1 MDAFGA
7 DDEPAIAVVDGADY
21 TLFTGLNSAGP
32 PRPRVIIDLSM
43 ADQIQLHY
51 VDLGVSRVTDL
62 KSEMSIGR
70 TEGNDLILNH
80 PSVSRK
86 HAKLEPRGNK
96 WWIVDLKSTNG
107 VKVNGSVVSEAQ
119 VNAGD
124 KIHVGSVQLELKA
137 LPSVDFSAESMFDH
151 PSGTV
156 IRRISDF
163 NSEFGLDAS
172 VPRAPSEPG
181 VKPVPEVTREK
192 IFQVLVQVAKAMLES
207 DNLDSLL
214 ETVMEMIFKYFSVER
229 GLIILFDEQGNP
241 IPKLTK
247 FLDDTDARDIPISRN
262 ILNMVAEQQVAFMTS
277 NALEDAR
284 LLGGKSIAI
293 HGIRS
298 AMCVPLWNRNRVI
311 GAVQVD
317 SRIHVGRFTEEDLD
331 LLTALA
337 NFAAVA
343 IERAQLNEKIEQEQ
357 KIRSKMERYHSPAV
371 IDEIVKGVVNINPEE
386 SEIRTAEVSILFADI
401 SGFTTVSETKKPE
414 EIAEFLSHFF
424 SCAVESIFAYGGT
437 LDKFIGDA
445 VMAFF
450 GAPIPQE
457 DHADRAVLAGLMLQR
472 LVGEWNTERER
483 QGLTTVKIRVGI
495 NSGPAVVGNVG
506 TEKRVDYTVLGSSV
520 NIASRLESGVAKPG
534 QLVISKNTLDRV
546 IGSFKTESLG
556 EFALKG
562 LQQKMP
568 VYAVLG
574 AAADAPTRETV
585 SATTN

>member
-1 MDAFGA
+1 MDQ
-7 DDEPAIAVVDGADY
+7 
-21 TLFTGLNSAGP
+21 L
-32 PRPRVIIDLSM
+32 
-43 ADQIQLHY
+43 QIHY
-51 VDLGVSRVTDL
+51 VDLGVPRITDVR
-62 KSEMSIGR
+62 SELSIGR
-70 TEGNDLILNH
+70 TEGNDLVLNH

-86 HAKLEPRGNK
+86 HARVESRDAR

-107 VKVNGSVVSEAQ
+107 VKVNGNLIAEAQ
-119 VNAGD
+119 IGAGD
-124 KIHVGSVQLELKA
+124 KILIGSVQLDVKA
-137 LPSVDFSAESMFDH
+137 MPSVEFTGESMFDN

-163 NSEFGLDAS
+163 NSEFGLDLGELQEAS
-172 VPRAPSEPG
+172 ISAVRPPSEPG
-181 VKPVPEVTREK
+181 MKPEPSVTREK
-192 IFQVLVQVAKAMLES
+192 IFQVLVHVARALMQTEDLN
-207 DNLDSLL
+207 DLL
-214 ETVMEMIFKYFSVER
+214 NTVMDMIFKYLPVER
-229 GLIILFDEQGNP
+229 GLIILFDEEGNP
-241 IPKLTK
+241 VPKLTK
-247 FLDDTDARDIPISRN
+247 FIEGADQQDIPISRT
-262 ILNMVAEQQVAFMTS
+262 ILKMVAEQQIALMTS

-298 AMCVPLWNRNRVI
+298 AMCVPLWNRQHVI

-317 SRIHVGRFTEEDLD
+317 SPIHIGRFTEEDLD

-343 IERAQLNEKIEQEQ
+343 IERAQLAEKIEHER

-371 IDEIVKGVVNINPEE
+371 IDEIVRGVVSTSET
-386 SEIRTAEVSILFADI
+386 EIRLADVSILFADI
-401 SGFTTVSETKKPE
+401 SGFTTISETKKPE
-414 EIAEFLSHFF
+414 EVSEFLSHFF

-450 GAPIPQE
+450 GAPIAQD
-457 DHADRAVLAGLMLQR
+457 DHADRAVLTGLMLQR
-472 LVGEWNTERER
+472 LVGEWNAERER
-483 QGLTTVKIRVGI
+483 EGLPIVRIRIGI

-534 QLVISKNTLDRV
+534 QLVISQNTLERV
-546 IGSFKTESLG
+546 IGSFNTEALG

-568 VYAVLG
+568 VYAVKPSPVVPPG
-574 AAADAPTRETV
+574 EPRKVTSSDTFHAVPR
-585 SATTN
+585 

>member
-1 MDAFGA
+1 M
-7 DDEPAIAVVDGADY
+7 P
-21 TLFTGLNSAGP
+21 
-32 PRPRVIIDLSM
+32 
-43 ADQIQLHY
+43 DQLQIHY
-51 VDLGVSRVTDL
+51 VDLGVPRVSDL
-62 KSEMSIGR
+62 IADVSVGR
-70 TEGNDLILNH
+70 TEGNDIVLNH

-86 HAKLEPRGNK
+86 HARFEARDES
-96 WWIVDLKSTNG
+96 WWLIDLKSTNG
-107 VKVNGSVVSEAQ
+107 VKVNGNLVTESE

-124 KIHVGSVQLELKA
+124 RILIGSVQLDLKK
-137 LPSVDFSAESMFDH
+137 LPSVEFSADSMFDN

-163 NSEFGLDAS
+163 NSEFGLDLADLAKPS
-172 VPRAPSEPG
+172 GPRPPAEPG
-181 VKPVPEVTREK
+181 KLEPAVTREK
-192 IFQVLVQVAKAMLES
+192 IFQVLVQVAKV
-207 DNLDSLL
+207 LL
-214 ETVMEMIFKYFSVER
+214 QSEELSSVLNTVMDIIFKYLPVER
-229 GLIILFDEQGNP
+229 GLIILFDGDGNP
-241 IPKLTK
+241 VPKLTR
-247 FLDDTDARDIPISRN
+247 FIEGAEAQDIPISRT
-262 ILNMVAEQQVAFMTS
+262 ILTMVAQQQVSLMTS

-298 AMCVPLWNRNRVI
+298 AMCVPLWNRQHVI

-317 SRIHVGRFTEEDLD
+317 SPIHIGRFTEEDLD

-343 IERAQLNEKIEQEQ
+343 IERAQLNEKIEQER
-357 KIRSKMERYHSPAV
+357 KIRTKMERYHSPAV
-371 IDEIVKGVVNINPEE
+371 IDEIVKGVITTDET
-386 SEIRTAEVSILFADI
+386 EIRAAEVSILFADI

-414 EIAEFLSHFF
+414 EVAEFLSHFF

-450 GAPIPQE
+450 GAPIPQD
-457 DHADRAVLAGLMLQR
+457 DHADRAVLAGLMMQR
-472 LVGEWNTERER
+472 LVGEWNSAREAV
-483 QGLTTVKIRVGI
+483 GLPEVKIRIGI

-506 TEKRVDYTVLGSSV
+506 TEKRVDYTVLGSAV

-534 QLVISKNTLDRV
+534 QLVISNNTLDRIV
-546 IGSFKTESLG
+546 GSFTTEPLG

-568 VYAVLG
+568 VYAVLAG
-574 AAADAPTRETV
+574 PDGRSLMTSDVLQSTTTR
-585 SATTN
+585 

>member
-1 MDAFGA
+1 MEQLQIHYMDMGVPRIA
-7 DDEPAIAVVDGADY
+7 D
-21 TLFTGLNSAGP
+21 LK
-32 PRPRVIIDLSM
+32 
-43 ADQIQLHY
+43 
-51 VDLGVSRVTDL
+51 TDL
-62 KSEMSIGR
+62 AIGR
-70 TEGNDLILNH
+70 TEGNDLVLNH

-86 HAKLEPRGNK
+86 HAKLEARDNR

-107 VKVNGSVVSEAQ
+107 VKVNGNLITEAE
-119 VNAGD
+119 VTAGD
-124 KIHVGSVQLELKA
+124 KVHIGSVQLDLRA
-137 LPSVDFSAESMFDH
+137 LPSVDFSDQSMFDN

-163 NSEFGLDAS
+163 NSEFGLDLGDA
-172 VPRAPSEPG
+172 VAQQPQPRPETPPGTPAPT
-181 VKPVPEVTREK
+181 VTREK
-192 IFQVLVQVAKAMLES
+192 IFQVLVQVAKALLQS
-207 DNLDSLL
+207 DDLNSLL
-214 ETVMEMIFKYFSVER
+214 NTVMDMIFKYLPVER
-229 GLIILFDEQGNP
+229 GLILLFDDNGQP
-241 IPKLTK
+241 VPKLTR
-247 FLDDTDARDIPISRN
+247 FLDGSEARDIPISRT
-262 ILNMVAEQQVAFMTS
+262 ILKMVAEQQVALMTS

-298 AMCVPLWNRNRVI
+298 AMCVPLWNRQRVI

-317 SRIHVGRFTEEDLD
+317 SSIHIGSFNEEDLD

-343 IERAQLNEKIEQEQ
+343 IERAQLSEKIEQER

-371 IDEIVKGVVNINPEE
+371 IDEIVKGVVSADE
-386 SEIRTAEVSILFADI
+386 SEIRNAEVSILFADI
-401 SGFTTVSETKKPE
+401 SGFTTVSETKRPE
-414 EIAEFLSHFF
+414 EVAEFLSHFF

-457 DHADRAVLAGLMLQR
+457 DHADRAILAGLMMQR
-472 LVGEWNTERER
+472 LVGEWNAEREKADLPPVR
-483 QGLTTVKIRVGI
+483 IRVGI

-506 TEKRVDYTVLGSSV
+506 TEKRVDYTVLGSAV

-534 QLVISKNTLDRV
+534 QVVISQNTIDRTL
-546 IGSFKTESLG
+546 GSFETESLG

-568 VYAVLG
+568 VFAVLSS
-574 AAADAPTRETV
+574 AALPRPSTETLHATR
-585 SATTN
+585 

>member
-1 MDAFGA
+1 M
-7 DDEPAIAVVDGADY
+7 
-21 TLFTGLNSAGP
+21 T
-32 PRPRVIIDLSM
+32 
-43 ADQIQLHY
+43 DQLQVHY
-51 VDLGVSRVTDL
+51 VDLGVPRVTDL
-62 KSEMSIGR
+62 KTPLSVGR

-86 HAKLEPRGNK
+86 HARLEPRHNH
-96 WWIVDLKSTNG
+96 WWIIDLKSTNG
-107 VKVNGSVVSEAQ
+107 VKVNGNLITESQINS
-119 VNAGD
+119 GD
-124 KIHVGSVQLELKA
+124 VIHVGSVQLDVKV
-137 LPSVDFSAESMFDH
+137 LPSVDFSGDSMFENA
-151 PSGTV
+151 SGTV

-163 NSEFGLDAS
+163 NSEFGLDIAEAAR
-172 VPRAPSEPG
+172 PQRLPSEPG
-181 VKPVPEVTREK
+181 VKPAPGVTREK
-192 IFQVLVQVAKAMLES
+192 IFQVLVQVAKAMLQSE
-207 DNLDSLL
+207 DLNSLL
-214 ETVMEMIFKYFSVER
+214 QTVMDMIFRYLPVER
-229 GLIILFDEQGNP
+229 GLIILFDEAGNP
-241 IPKLTK
+241 VPKLTK
-247 FLDDTDARDIPISRN
+247 FMDDTEAQDIPISRT
-262 ILNMVAEQQVAFMTS
+262 ILKMVAEQQVALMTS

-317 SRIHVGRFTEEDLD
+317 SRIHVGTFTEEDLD

-337 NFAAVA
+337 NFGAVA
-343 IERAQLNEKIEQEQ
+343 IERAQLNEKIEHEQ

-371 IDEIVKGVVNINPEE
+371 VDEIVKGVVATNET
-386 SEIRTAEVSILFADI
+386 EIRSREVSILFADI

-414 EIAEFLSHFF
+414 EVAEFLSHFF

-450 GAPIPQE
+450 GAPIDQE
-457 DHADRAVLAGLMLQR
+457 DHADRAVLAGLMMQR
-472 LVGEWNTERER
+472 LVGEWNAEREK
-483 QGLTTVKIRVGI
+483 QGLPKVLIRVGV

-506 TEKRVDYTVLGSSV
+506 TEKRVDYTALGSAV

-534 QLVISKNTLDRV
+534 QLVISQNTLERIV
-546 IGSFKTESLG
+546 GSFQTESLG

-568 VYAVLG
+568 VYAV
-574 AAADAPTRETV
+574 V
-585 SATTN
+585 SAGESQAQVARDTMHATTG

>member
-1 MDAFGA
+1 M
-7 DDEPAIAVVDGADY
+7 P
-21 TLFTGLNSAGP
+21 
-32 PRPRVIIDLSM
+32 
-43 ADQIQLHY
+43 DQLQIHY
-51 VDLGVSRVTDL
+51 IDLGVPRVTDL
-62 KSEMSIGR
+62 RAQSSVGR
-70 TEGNDLILNH
+70 TEGNDVILNH

-86 HAKLEPRGNK
+86 HARFENRDDK

-107 VKVNGSVVSEAQ
+107 VKVNGTLITEAQ
-119 VNAGD
+119 VRAGD
-124 KIHVGSVQLELKA
+124 RIHIGSVQLELKA
-137 LPSVDFSAESMFDH
+137 LPTVDFSGDSMFDN

-163 NSEFGLDAS
+163 NSEFGLDMQAEGA
-172 VPRAPSEPG
+172 PAAPIRMPSEPG
-181 VKPVPEVTREK
+181 VKAAPGVTREK

-207 DNLDSLL
+207 DDLNSLL
-214 ETVMEMIFKYFSVER
+214 ETVMEMIFKHLPVER
-229 GLIILFDEQGNP
+229 GLIILFDENGNP
-241 IPKLTK
+241 VPKLTK
-247 FLDDTDARDIPISRN
+247 FLDDGDAHDIPISRT
-262 ILNMVAEQQVAFMTS
+262 ILKMVAEQQVALMTS

-298 AMCVPLWNRNRVI
+298 AMCAPLWNKQHVI

-343 IERAQLNEKIEQEQ
+343 IERAQLSEKIEQER
-357 KIRSKMERYHSPAV
+357 KIRNKMERYHSPAV
-371 IDEIVKGVVNINPEE
+371 IDEIVKGAVSADEE
-386 SEIRTAEVSILFADI
+386 EIRSREVSILFADI
-401 SGFTTVSETKKPE
+401 SGFTTVSETKAPE
-414 EIAEFLSHFF
+414 EVAEFLSHFF

-450 GAPIPQE
+450 GAPIDQD
-457 DHADRAVLAGLMLQR
+457 DHADRAILAGMMMQR
-472 LVGEWNTERER
+472 LVAEWNAERAR
-483 QGLTTVKIRVGI
+483 QGLPEVKIRVGI

-534 QLVISKNTLDRV
+534 QLVISQNTLDRTV
-546 IGSFKTESLG
+546 GSFITESLG

-568 VYAVLG
+568 VHTVIGSGNAQ
-574 AAADAPTRETV
+574 ARTDALQ
-585 SATTN
+585 ATTN

>member
-1 MDAFGA
+1 MDQ
-7 DDEPAIAVVDGADY
+7 
-21 TLFTGLNSAGP
+21 L
-32 PRPRVIIDLSM
+32 
-43 ADQIQLHY
+43 QLHY
-51 VDLGVSRVTDL
+51 VDVGVPRVTDVKHDL
-62 KSEMSIGR
+62 SIGR

-80 PSVSRK
+80 PSVSRR
-86 HAKLEPRGNK
+86 HARVEARNGA

-107 VKVNGSVVSEAQ
+107 VKLNGNLVTEAQ
-119 VNAGD
+119 VGAGD
-124 KIHVGSVQLELKA
+124 KLSIGSVLVDVRA
-137 LPSVDFSAESMFDH
+137 LPSVDFKEDSSMFDN

-163 NSEFGLDAS
+163 NSEFGLDLGELEKQ
-172 VPRAPSEPG
+172 APAAARPPSSPG
-181 VKPVPEVTREK
+181 VKVEPSVSREK
-192 IFQVLVQVAKAMLES
+192 IMQVLVQVAKALLSSEELQS
-207 DNLDSLL
+207 VL
-214 ETVMEMIFKYFSVER
+214 ETVMDIIFRYLPVER
-229 GLIILFDEQGNP
+229 GLIILFDEEGNP
-241 IPKLTK
+241 VPKLTK
-247 FLDDTDARDIPISRN
+247 FIDGADAQDIPISRT
-262 ILNMVAEQQVAFMTS
+262 ILKMVASQQVSLMTS

-298 AMCVPLWNRNRVI
+298 AMCVPLWNRQRVI

-317 SRIHVGRFTEEDLD
+317 SPIHIGSFTEDDLD

-343 IERAQLNEKIEQEQ
+343 IERAQLAEKIEEER
-357 KIRSKMERYHSPAV
+357 KIRARMERYHSPAV
-371 IDEIVKGVVNINPEE
+371 VDEIVKGSISTET
-386 SEIRTAEVSILFADI
+386 EIRSTDVSILFADI

-414 EIAEFLSHFF
+414 EVAEFLSHFF

-450 GAPIPQE
+450 GAPLPQP
-457 DHADRAVLAGLMLQR
+457 DHADRAVLTGLMLQR
-472 LVGEWNTERER
+472 MVTEWNNERAKA
-483 QGLTTVKIRVGI
+483 GLPLVKVRVGI
-495 NSGPAVVGNVG
+495 NSGLAVVGNVG

-534 QLVISKNTLDRV
+534 QVVISQNTLDRI
-546 IGSFKTESLG
+546 IGSFETESLG

-568 VYAVLG
+568 VFAVTGIVGGDRASSTLQ
-574 AAADAPTRETV
+574 
-585 SATTN
+585 ATA

>member
-1 MDAFGA
+1 M
-7 DDEPAIAVVDGADY
+7 EQ
-21 TLFTGLNSAGP
+21 L
-32 PRPRVIIDLSM
+32 
-43 ADQIQLHY
+43 QLHY
-51 VDLGVSRVTDL
+51 VDLGVPRVMDL
-62 KSEMSIGR
+62 KHELSVGR

-86 HAKLEPRGNK
+86 HAKFELRGDA

-107 VKVNGSVVSEAQ
+107 VKLNGNLVTEGQ
-119 VNAGD
+119 VAAGD
-124 KIHVGSVQLELKA
+124 KISVGSVLLDA
-137 LPSVDFSAESMFDH
+137 RAMPSVDFNADSMFDN

-163 NSEFGLDAS
+163 NSEFGLDISEALEKGP
-172 VPRAPSEPG
+172 VTRPPSQPGLREPA
-181 VKPVPEVTREK
+181 VSREK
-192 IFQVLVQVAKAMLES
+192 IFQVLVQVAKA
-207 DNLDSLL
+207 LL
-214 ETVMEMIFKYFSVER
+214 ASEELQVVLTTVMDIIFRYLPVER
-229 GLIILFDEQGNP
+229 GLIILFDEEGNP

-247 FLDDTDARDIPISRN
+247 FIDGAEQQDIPISRT
-262 ILNMVAEQQVAFMTS
+262 ILKMVAQQQVALMTS

-298 AMCVPLWNRNRVI
+298 AMCVPLWNRQRVI

-317 SRIHVGRFTEEDLD
+317 SPIHIGSFTEEDLD

-343 IERAQLNEKIEQEQ
+343 IERAQLAEKIEEER
-357 KIRSKMERYHSPAV
+357 KIRARMERYHSPAV
-371 IDEIVKGVVNINPEE
+371 VDEIVKGSISTE
-386 SEIRTAEVSILFADI
+386 SEVRSTDVSILFADI

-414 EIAEFLSHFF
+414 EVAEFLSHFF

-450 GAPIPQE
+450 GAPLPQD
-457 DHADRAVLAGLMLQR
+457 DHADRAVLTGLMLQR
-472 LVGEWNTERER
+472 MVNEWNVERAR
-483 QGLTTVKIRVGI
+483 TDLPPVMVRVGI
-495 NSGPAVVGNVG
+495 NSGLAVVGNVG

-534 QLVISKNTLDRV
+534 QVVISQNTMDR
-546 IGSFKTESLG
+546 IMGSFATESLG

-562 LQQKMP
+562 LVQKMP
-568 VYAVLG
+568 VFAVTG
-574 AAADAPTRETV
+574 TVGVGDTPAPALQGTSTTR
-585 SATTN
+585 

>member
-1 MDAFGA
+1 M
-7 DDEPAIAVVDGADY
+7 
-21 TLFTGLNSAGP
+21 S
-32 PRPRVIIDLSM
+32 
-43 ADQIQLHY
+43 DQLQIHY
-51 VDLGVSRVTDL
+51 VDLGVPRVMDL
-62 KSEMSIGR
+62 KGPLAVGR

-86 HAKLEPRGNK
+86 HARFEPRNNT

-107 VKVNGSVVSEAQ
+107 VKVNGNLVTEAQ
-119 VNAGD
+119 VNSGD
-124 KIHVGSVQLELKA
+124 TIYVGSVQIDVKA
-137 LPSVDFSAESMFDH
+137 LPAVDFSGDSMFENA
-151 PSGTV
+151 SGTV

-163 NSEFGLDAS
+163 NSEFGLDLS
-172 VPRAPSEPG
+172 ELQQPRKPSEPG
-181 VKPVPEVTREK
+181 SRPAPGVTRDK
-192 IFQVLVQVAKAMLES
+192 IFQVLVQVAKAMLQT
-207 DNLDSLL
+207 DDLNSLL
-214 ETVMEMIFKYFSVER
+214 QTVMDMIFRYLPVER
-229 GLIILFDEQGNP
+229 GLILLFDEEGNP
-241 IPKLTK
+241 VPKLTK
-247 FLDDTDARDIPISRN
+247 FLEDAEQQDIPISRT
-262 ILNMVAEQQVAFMTS
+262 ILKMVAEQQVALMTS

-298 AMCVPLWNRNRVI
+298 AMCVPLWNKNRVI

-331 LLTALA
+331 LITALA

-343 IERAQLNEKIEQEQ
+343 IERAQLNEKFEQEQ
-357 KIRSKMERYHSPAV
+357 KIRSRMERYHSPAV
-371 IDEIVKGVVNINPEE
+371 VDEIVKGVISTDEA
-386 SEIRTAEVSILFADI
+386 EIRTAELSILFADI
-401 SGFTTVSETKKPE
+401 SGFTSVSETKKPE
-414 EIAEFLSHFF
+414 EVAEFLSHFF

-457 DHADRAVLAGLMLQR
+457 DHADRAVLTGLMLQR
-472 LVGEWNTERER
+472 LVGEWNAERTK
-483 QGLTTVKIRVGI
+483 QGLPEVRIRVGI

-506 TEKRVDYTVLGSSV
+506 TEKRVDYTVLGSAV

-534 QLVISKNTLDRV
+534 QLVISQNTLNHIV
-546 IGSFKTESLG
+546 GSFKTESLG

-568 VYAVLG
+568 VYVVTSGDGDSSAI
-574 AAADAPTRETV
+574 TRDTV
-585 SATTN
+585 HATTG